1 MDFENRA
8 FQLRPVSTD
17 DFHFVW
23 SLYRDLMKPLTVEL
37 LGSWNETAQK
47 HVVQLALT
55 HLGTFIIAKDEF
67 NIGWVQIVD
76 SPDTIYLGQLYLA
89 PLSQNR
95 GIGTAIL
102 RELAEK
108 ARREDKTLTLDVT
121 KNNRSRALYKRLGFR
136 VIGQSEHKLK
146 MQWQDYAR

>member
-8 FQLRPVSTD
+8 FQLRPVRTD

-23 SLYRDLMKPLTVEL
+23 SLYRDLTKPLTVEL
-37 LGSWNETAQK
+37 LGRWNETGQK
-47 HVVQLALT
+47 HLVELALT
-55 HLGTFIIAKDEF
+55 HLGTFIIAKDEL
-67 NIGWVQIVD
+67 NIRWVQIVE
-76 SPDTIYLGQLYLA
+76 SPDAIYLGHLYLA
-89 PLSQNR
+89 TLSQNG

-108 ARREDKTLTLDVT
+108 ASREDKSLTLDVM
-121 KNNRSRALYKRLGFR
+121 KNNRSRSLYERLGFR

-146 MQWQDYAR
+146 MQWQDSAR